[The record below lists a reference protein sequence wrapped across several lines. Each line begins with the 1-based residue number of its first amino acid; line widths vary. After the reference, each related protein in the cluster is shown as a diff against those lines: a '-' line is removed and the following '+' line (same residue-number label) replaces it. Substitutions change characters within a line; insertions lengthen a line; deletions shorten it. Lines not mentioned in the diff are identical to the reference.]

1 MKSLMIIFAVAILFN
16 SQLLSA
22 IADVPVLKIT
32 RVEKVSALKK
42 QISGTASKPFVVNWK
57 EIIPDANQQFRFVL
71 PLDQSNVTFHFN
83 NQSIQKELLIPSNL
97 ATPPSTA
104 ITHLES
110 RMAKKTIRAN
120 ASSPKKLPVAS
131 SLSVKSITPLVVA
144 TPPVQSITPVV
155 VATPEISDYTDLK
168 NHWVRDIANELK
180 HAQKLENTSKF
191 FPNTAITRAA
201 FSKYAVNIK
210 GLSLNSRNLK
220 SFSDVSK
227 SDPYYT
233 YIQTMAS
240 QNLIKGISKDRFGP
254 NGFVTRL
261 QALVVIARLLPEPPT
276 SVSSLSLPFTD
287 ISGYKWAQD
296 SIRKVYYYK
305 IVSPSSRLN
314 PKRRVSKAELVTL
327 LYKAANI

>member
-1 MKSLMIIFAVAILFN
+1 MKRLMIIFTAVILFS
-16 SQLLSA
+16 SQLFSA

-57 EIIPDANQQFRFVL
+57 EIVPDAQQQFSFTL

-83 NQSIQKELLIPSNL
+83 DQSIQKELSSPSKLGSRTSSAVIPVG
-97 ATPPSTA
+97 T
-104 ITHLES
+104 

-120 ASSPKKLPVAS
+120 ASSPKKATVTSSIPAKSSAPVLAE
-131 SLSVKSITPLVVA
+131 TPK
-144 TPPVQSITPVV
+144 
-155 VATPEISDYTDLK
+155 ISDYTDLK

-191 FPNTAITRAA
+191 LPNTAITRAA
-201 FSKYAVNIK
+201 FSKYVVNIK
-210 GLSLNSRNLK
+210 GLSLNARNLK

-227 SDPYYT
+227 ADPYYS

-240 QNLIKGISKDRFGP
+240 QNLIKGISKDTFAP

-261 QALVVIARLLPEPPT
+261 QALVVIARLLPEPPA
-276 SVSSLSLPFTD
+276 SVASSSLPFTD
-287 ISGYKWAQD
+287 ISGYNWAQD